1 MREFIAKTG
10 GRYTYIE
17 DFNALQDLTLS
28 FLTIFNG
35 CNNFILSGCETSGS
49 SISNTKIGEGY
60 VYINGKIRKFDGA
73 TVNLNNPYYIV
84 ESERTESGSYA
95 QNATQQICTYYE
107 CFGTTDKPADKQ
119 YIEIRDT
126 YIPRLKDEFFGK
138 YALLLDGA
146 SQQTVNKTTVFN
158 NNVESKK
165 DIISDG
171 MLSQRNPSKFTMLKI
186 AGHTD
191 GASRIIYHNGGE
203 DLSYISFDTD
213 GNIRFSVG
221 GQDVFAVM
229 KTNTAVDVLR
239 GNTLQTENLV
249 LSDNNIENYSD
260 ATDDGSVNVNKS
272 GYQGSTSKVRH
283 FQVYDGKGKL
293 LFKTDGSAKR
303 VVSYCSINEES
314 ADELGLVLRSTSHSH
329 GELSYSKRIG
339 WKDRDNALI
348 ASIGFSSG
356 NKAFMIKH
364 EMNGDITLQ
373 AANINIVGTL
383 KENGN
388 AYSSNFVNN
397 STFNDAL
404 SKKVDK
410 VAGMGLS
417 TNDFTSDYKAQL
429 DALKKGSI
437 GSGDQ
442 GVVTGN
448 DVANELA
455 KKLNKDSNL
464 SDVPGKSE
472 ARDNLDVYSKG
483 ECNGRFADLK
493 LSNLSSGLS
502 TEEKASIRNKIGAG
516 ALDVEA
522 NIDTLRAELND
533 MIAKYCENNCV
544 SSTKGMSLLINTSDH
559 SGDLYFEQRG
569 RVVSI
574 MGRVNGPGNSNNEL
588 SWFNIPNSIGAPLH
602 TIGGTFLTDTTNSK
616 SDALDNT
623 YGIVWKCDGGT
634 RTVKATSS
642 SVDRQYPV
650 YVCITYITSQ

>member
-429 DALKKGSI
+429 DNLRKGSI

-442 GVVTGN
+442 GLVTGN
-448 DVANELA
+448 DVANELE
-455 KKLNKDSNL
+455 KKLDKELTGVNAEKGRANL
-464 SDVPGKSE
+464 S
-472 ARDNLDVYSKG
+472 VYSKS
-483 ECNGRFADLK
+483 ECDGRYADKK
-493 LSNLSSGLS
+493 LSNLPTL
-502 TEEKASIRNKIGAG
+502 TPEEQASIRSKIGAG
-516 ALDVEA
+516 ASSVQGELDSLKSSI
-522 NIDTLRAELND
+522 NQ
-533 MIAKYCENNCV
+533 MIKEYCDANCV
-544 SSTKGMSLLINTSDH
+544 NSTDGMSLLINKSETSGGLH
-559 SGDLYFEQRG
+559 FEQRG

-574 MGRVNGPGNSNNEL
+574 MGYINGPGNSNNEL

>member
-329 GELSYSKRIG
+329 SELSYSKRIG

-429 DALKKGSI
+429 DNLRKGSI

-442 GVVTGN
+442 GLVTGN
-448 DVANELA
+448 DVANELE
-455 KKLNKDSNL
+455 KKLDKELTGVNAEKGRVNL
-464 SDVPGKSE
+464 G
-472 ARDNLDVYSKG
+472 VYSKS
-483 ECNGRFADLK
+483 ECDGRYADKK
-493 LSNLSSGLS
+493 LSNLPTL
-502 TEEKASIRNKIGAG
+502 TPEEQASIRSKIGAG
-516 ALDVEA
+516 ASSVQGELDSLKSSI
-522 NIDTLRAELND
+522 NQ
-533 MIAKYCENNCV
+533 MIKEYCDANCV
-544 SSTKGMSLLINTSDH
+544 SSTDGMSLLINKSATSGGLH
-559 SGDLYFEQRG
+559 FEQRG

-574 MGRVNGPGNSNNEL
+574 MGYINGPGNSNNEL

-634 RTVKATSS
+634 RTIKSISS
-642 SVDRQYPV
+642 TVDRQYSV
-650 YVCITYITSQ
+650 YICITYITSQ